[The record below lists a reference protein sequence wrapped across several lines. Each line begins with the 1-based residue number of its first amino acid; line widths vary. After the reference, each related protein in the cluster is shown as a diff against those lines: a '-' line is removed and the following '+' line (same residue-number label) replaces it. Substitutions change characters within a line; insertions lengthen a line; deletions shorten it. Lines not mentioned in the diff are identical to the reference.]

1 MLSEGEPHWTLL
13 EAGVPHTQAAVLLR
27 GGELIVTMG
36 KHCNKAA
43 THSSPITTASSC
55 IPYLVSH
62 NNHHCGEDERDKG
75 LKEEGGREERR
86 GWKEKKALI
95 TTYLAYV
102 QYKILGHYVLWAA

>member
-1 MLSEGEPHWTLL
+1 M
-13 EAGVPHTQAAVLLR
+13 QAAVLLG

-62 NNHHCGEDERDKG
+62 NNHHCGEDEGDKG

-86 GWKEKKALI
+86 GWKEKGLNNYVSSLSTVQDTRALCVVGG
-95 TTYLAYV
+95 LSGLV
-102 QYKILGHYVLWAA
+102 QQYIVY

>member
-13 EAGVPHTQAAVLLR
+13 EAGVPHMQAAVLLG

-62 NNHHCGEDERDKG
+62 NNHHCGEDEGDKG

-86 GWKEKKALI
+86 GWKEKRP
-95 TTYLAYV
+95 
-102 QYKILGHYVLWAA
+102 